1 MSPTLPPVRTR
12 LTDLAEQAGVSTATV
27 SRVLNGKHGV
37 SAQARQAVLAALDVL
52 GYERPEKLRTRSAG
66 LVGLVVPEL
75 SNPVFPAFAQVIESM
90 LTERG
95 YTPLLCTQS
104 PGGTT
109 EDQYVEMLLEH
120 GVAGIVFVS
129 GLHADTS
136 ASKERYHRL
145 RSRGMPIVLV
155 NGFAEGVDAPFVSTD
170 DVAALDLAFRHL
182 VSLGHRSIGLA
193 IGPDRFVPA
202 AAQAR
207 RVRRRTCER
216 HLGIDRPRGAH
227 RLDAVHGRGRPGR
240 CARAHRVRP
249 HRDHLR
255 LGPHGARRDPRR
267 ALPRAARSR
276 RTCRSSGSTT
286 RPLIAFTDPPLT
298 TVRQPVLA
306 MGHAAVS
313 ALVAEINGTPASRIE
328 LKFHP
333 ELIVRGSTGQR
344 RHGRARRPGADRRL
358 SGSPTFAPRLASGV
372 PLARATPTRPACRSA
387 PAEPHQEV
395 TPHP

>member
-37 SAQARQAVLAALDVL
+37 STQARQAVLAALDVL

-75 SNPVFPAFAQVIESM
+75 SNPVFPAFAQVIETM

-120 GVAGIVFVS
+120 AVDGIVFVS
-129 GLHADTS
+129 GLHADSS

-145 RSRGMPIVLV
+145 RSRGLPIVLV
-155 NGFAEGVDAPFVSTD
+155 NGYAEGVDAPAVSTD
-170 DVAALDLAFRHL
+170 DSAALEQSFRHL
-182 VSLGHRSIGLA
+182 LSLGHRSIGLA
-193 IGPDRFVPA
+193 IGPDRFTP
-202 AAQAR
+202 AR
-207 RVRRRTCER
+207 RKQEAFARLLRSE
-216 HLGIDRPRGAH
+216 LGIDDPSGHVVSTLFTVEGGQAAALELIDTGHTAIICGSDLMALGAI
-227 RLDAVHGRGRPGR
+227 
-240 CARAHRVRP
+240 
-249 HRDHLR
+249 
-255 LGPHGARRDPRR
+255 
-267 ALPRAARSR
+267 RAARSR
-276 RTCRSSGSTT
+276 GLSVPGDLSVVGFDDS
-286 RPLIAFTDPPLT
+286 PLIAFTDPPLT

-313 ALVAEINGTPASRIE
+313 ALVAEISGTPASRTE
-328 LKFHP
+328 LVFHP
-333 ELIVRGSTGQR
+333 ELIVRGSTG
-344 RHGRARRPGADRRL
+344 AAPTASAPTPGTT
-358 SGSPTFAPRLASGV
+358 SPTTRAAS
-372 PLARATPTRPACRSA
+372 
-387 PAEPHQEV
+387 
-395 TPHP
+395 

>member
-75 SNPVFPAFAQVIESM
+75 ANPVFPAFAQVIETM

-136 ASKERYHRL
+136 ASRDRYHRL
-145 RSRGMPIVLV
+145 RSRGMPVVMV
-155 NGFAEGVDAPFVSTD
+155 NGHAEGVDAPSISTD
-170 DVAALDLAFRHL
+170 DENALDLAFRHL
-182 VSLGHRSIGLA
+182 VSLGHRNIGLA
-193 IGPDRFVPA
+193 IGPDRFIPA
-202 AAQAR
+202 ARKRDAFVAHLAR
-207 RVRRRTCER
+207 D
-216 HLGIDRPRGAH
+216 LGIDDPSGHVVTTLFTVEGGQAAALELIESGHTAIVCGSDLMALGAI
-227 RLDAVHGRGRPGR
+227 
-240 CARAHRVRP
+240 
-249 HRDHLR
+249 
-255 LGPHGARRDPRR
+255 
-267 ALPRAARSR
+267 RAARSR
-276 RTCRSSGSTT
+276 GLDVPRDLSVVGFDDS
-286 RPLIAFTDPPLT
+286 PLIAFTDPPLT

-313 ALVAEINGTPASRIE
+313 ALVAEINGQPASRIE

-333 ELIVRGSTGQR
+333 ELIVRGSTG
-344 RHGRARRPGADRRL
+344 A
-358 SGSPTFAPRLASGV
+358 AP
-372 PLARATPTRPACRSA
+372 
-387 PAEPHQEV
+387 V
-395 TPHP
+395 TPAQVGAIPQPAVR

>member
-1 MSPTLPPVRTR
+1 VSNTLPPVRTR

-109 EDQYVEMLLEH
+109 EDQYVDMLLEH

-129 GLHADTS
+129 GLHADSS

-145 RSRGMPIVLV
+145 RSSGMPIVFI
-155 NGFAEGVDAPFVSTD
+155 NGFAEGVDAPTVSTD

-202 AAQAR
+202 ARKRAEFA
-207 RVRRRTCER
+207 VNLER
-216 HLGIDRPRGAH
+216 HLGIGDPTGHIVSALFTVEGGQAAALELIESGHTAIICGSDMMALGAI
-227 RLDAVHGRGRPGR
+227 
-240 CARAHRVRP
+240 
-249 HRDHLR
+249 
-255 LGPHGARRDPRR
+255 
-267 ALPRAARSR
+267 RAARSR
-276 RTCRSSGSTT
+276 GLSVPEDLSVVGFDDS
-286 RPLIAFTDPPLT
+286 PLIAFTDPPLT
-298 TVRQPVLA
+298 TVRQPVAA

-313 ALVAEINGTPASRIE
+313 ALVSEIVGTPASRIE

-333 ELIVRGSTGQR
+333 ELIVRASTG
-344 RHGRARRPGADRRL
+344 A
-358 SGSPTFAPRLASGV
+358 APQVTHLA
-372 PLARATPTRPACRSA
+372 AHAATTPTPVS
-387 PAEPHQEV
+387 
-395 TPHP
+395 